1 MSDDGSLT
9 EKRVYADRDGTTTAV
24 VASDIGL
31 TRVSISGDIV
41 GEFSLER
48 RGTATAVAAG
58 DGRLAVAT
66 PDDVLVGTDAGFEAT
81 GFGSG
86 AIAVGYRDGLV
97 AAGDGRIAR
106 YDGGWT
112 ELSAL
117 EGVRRIDGGMVAAGS
132 GIHRLDGT
140 PLGLDDAADVSA
152 AGTPLAATAEG
163 LYYLANG
170 WMTALDG
177 RFTVVAGDGD
187 RAHAAT
193 HDALYERTD
202 DGSWIELE
210 LPIDERI
217 VDVAYGDGVY
227 AVTASGTV
235 LVRADDGWRHRSLG
249 LTGASGIAVP

>member
-24 VASDIGL
+24 VASEIGL

-48 RGTATAVAAG
+48 RGTATAVAAV

-66 PDDVLVGTDAGFEAT
+66 PDDVFVGTDAGFEAT

-86 AIAVGYRDGLV
+86 AVAVGYRDGLV
-97 AAGDGRIAR
+97 AAADGRIAR
-106 YDGGWT
+106 YDDGWT
-112 ELSAL
+112 ELSTL
-117 EGVRRIDGGMVAAGS
+117 DGIRRIDGGLVAAES

-140 PLGLDDAADVSA
+140 ALGLDAAADVSA
-152 AGTPLAATAEG
+152 VGTPLAATAEG

-170 WMTALDG
+170 WMAAVEG
-177 RFTVVAGDGD
+177 RFTAVAGDGD

-193 HDALYERTD
+193 PDALYKRTD
-202 DGSWIELE
+202 DGSWAEVE
-210 LPIDERI
+210 LPVEGRI
-217 VDVAYGDGVY
+217 VDIAYGDGVY
-227 AVTASGTV
+227 AVTADGTV
-235 LVRADDGWRHRSLG
+235 LACAGDGWRHRSLG
-249 LTGASGIAVP
+249 LAGASEIAVP